1 MMLVHRLQRLACD
14 ITPSTDAKS
23 RIFSRITQ
31 RIGAPEAL
39 RMAAREMTPAPDL
52 QDRVWER
59 VARVVTRS
67 PVAFFDRVRTA
78 LLPPVEMSRDIW
90 QSFILPRLQPQ
101 HIAVRSYRGIAWATA
116 VAMLIVTVRISPA
129 LFFAPPTRA
138 ESAVTLL
145 PTRGEVMVSV
155 GGLWQPVS
163 VEIALAPGMRLKT
176 LDSEASILFRNN
188 GVLRMDRD
196 TVITL
201 NDLTQRMEPAPE
213 ILPTFM
219 VEEGRVWVQ
228 AFIPETLR
236 GITVALAEGH
246 VTVNEGSVSITRGDL
261 LTVEVYNRSAV
272 LLREARETRLV
283 AGDRIQLWAGS
294 VPLIRHIA
302 PVAYEDGWVSQNID
316 RDAVHRRDIAELQ
329 QERRVA
335 RAGILPT
342 SKLYAMKRAAEAVD
356 VALTFDGRTR
366 VEKQIAYAGVRL
378 DEAAALIEEGEV
390 EAVAAP
396 LEEYRR
402 TLVALAGSS
411 TDQSEAEFLLKQA
424 VAEDSAETAAASMGD
439 EGYLLKKTVLEAL
452 GSLPGEDATQAEAS
466 LLVDGLST
474 LAQAAEAGDSVQV
487 TDAWGALQPYLT
499 ALEQHPDLA
508 GTEEAKVLLER
519 FARAVEGQEDLD
531 PALLHAAIEFLPE
544 EEPVVAVAH
553 LSDEQVLA
561 FAQGIKDNIFT
572 QYRMPKSRSNVL
584 LAELKKLQGGT
595 DEGRILRALYHAMPE
610 DTELR
615 VPVRRAITQLK
626 WSVVAGGEGDS
637 L

>member
-1 MMLVHRLQRLACD
+1 MMLGHRLQRLASD
-14 ITPSTDAKS
+14 VTPSADAKS
-23 RIFSRITQ
+23 RIFARIEQ

-39 RMAAREMTPAPDL
+39 RMAAEEMTPAPDL

-67 PVAFFDRVRTA
+67 PVAFLDRVRTA
-78 LLPPVEMSRDIW
+78 LLPPVEMSRDLW

-101 HIAVRSYRGIAWATA
+101 HVAVRSYRGIAWATA

-129 LFFAPPTRA
+129 LFFAPPTKA

-145 PTRGEVMVSV
+145 PTRGEVMISV

-163 VEIALAPGMRLKT
+163 GEIALVPGMRLKT
-176 LDSEASILFRNN
+176 LDSEASILLRDE
-188 GVLRMDRD
+188 GVIRMDRD
-196 TVITL
+196 TVVTL
-201 NDLTQRMEPAPE
+201 NDLTKRMEPAPE
-213 ILPTFM
+213 ILPTLTL
-219 VEEGRVWVQ
+219 EQGRAWIQGLV
-228 AFIPETLR
+228 PGTLR

-246 VTVNEGSVSITRGDL
+246 VTLNEGSVSITRGDL
-261 LTVEVYNRSAV
+261 LTVEVYNRSVV
-272 LLREARETRLV
+272 LLRDASETRLV

-302 PVAYEDGWVSQNID
+302 PVAYEDTWVSQNID
-316 RDAVHRRDIAELQ
+316 RDAVHRKDIAQLQ
-329 QERRVA
+329 QERRAA

-342 SKLYAMKRAAEAVD
+342 SKLYAVKRAAEAVD
-356 VALTFDGRTR
+356 VMLTFDERTR

-378 DEAAALIEEGEV
+378 DEAAALIEEGSV
-390 EAVAAP
+390 EAVEAP
-396 LEEYRR
+396 LAEYRR

-411 TDQSEAEFLLKQA
+411 MDESEAQFLLKQA
-424 VAEDSAETAAASMGD
+424 VSEDTAETAAAAMGD
-439 EGYLLKKTVLEAL
+439 EEYLLKKTVLEAL
-452 GSLPGEDATQAEAS
+452 SALPGEDATQAEVA

-474 LAQAAEAGDSVQV
+474 LAQAAEAGDSTQV

-499 ALEQHPDLA
+499 ALEAHPDLA

-519 FARAVEGQEDLD
+519 FARAVEGQEGLD
-531 PALLHAAIEFLPE
+531 PALLQAATEFLPE
-544 EEPVVAVAH
+544 EPAAVVAH

-561 FAQGIKDNIFT
+561 LAQGIKDNIFT

-584 LAELKKLQGGT
+584 LAELRKLQGNA

-615 VPVRRAITQLK
+615 IPVRRSITQLK